1 LQLQFLDD
9 FLIKTR
15 TTLSFILNIET
26 ATKNCSVSIAK
37 NGETILCKEIA
48 EEGYSHAEKLH
59 VFIEEV
65 IAESGISVQDLEAI
79 AVSQGPG
86 SYTGLRIGVSAAK
99 GLCFA
104 LNIPLIA
111 VDTLQTLASKA
122 NVSDG
127 KIIPM
132 LDARRMEVYS
142 EIFTADL
149 QVERGIQAEIITEDS
164 FAAYTEKLY
173 FVGDCAEKCKPVLTK
188 ENFVFLEEIKY
199 PSAREMSKISF
210 DKYQK
215 SDTVDVAYFE
225 PYYLKDFMMTLPSKK
240 E

>member
-1 LQLQFLDD
+1 M
-9 FLIKTR
+9 
-15 TTLSFILNIET
+15 SFILNIET

-59 VFIEEV
+59 VFIEEI
-65 IAESGISVQDLEAI
+65 IAEAKISVQDLVAI

-111 VDTLQTLASKA
+111 VDTLQTLASQAK
-122 NVSDG
+122 VSEG

-142 EIFTADL
+142 EVFNANIEI
-149 QVERGIQAEIITEDS
+149 ERQILAEVIDENS
-164 FAAYTEKLY
+164 FADFTETVY

-188 ENFVFLEEIKY
+188 DNFVFLEDIKY
-199 PSAREMSKISF
+199 PSASAMSKISF

-225 PYYLKDFMMTLPSKK
+225 PYYLKDFMMAPPSKK
-240 E
+240 Q